1 VPQFSSGLWFQQ
13 FSRSILGRNAARA
26 NVIVVD
32 FHVEAGAGNVR
43 GVDGGGPLHGCI
55 VRYFV
60 VTAGRRPSPIYLNL
74 FVLPIC
80 SHDKVSY
87 NTLVLHNTTSTR
99 PIHFHLQAAAIDAK
113 PAAISL
119 DVPSDI
125 IDRSAFMYSVLDS
138 GWIRV
143 AYRKICGTP
152 TIRLCTRN
160 PTLVAKF
167 GSRYD
172 VEGIKNSEFDSDSVN
187 TVVYFDHAAGGL
199 RCFRVKNVDAAG
211 IDAVSIENNH

>member
-1 VPQFSSGLWFQQ
+1 MPQFSSGLWCQQ

-26 NVIVVD
+26 NVIVID

-43 GVDGGGPLHGCI
+43 GVDGGGPLHECI

-60 VTAGRRPSPIYLNL
+60 VTAGRRPSTIYLNL

-80 SHDKVSY
+80 SHNKVSY
-87 NTLVLHNTTSTR
+87 NTLVLHSSTTSG
-99 PIHFHLQAAAIDAK
+99 PILLALPTK
-113 PAAISL
+113 PYE
-119 DVPSDI
+119 
-125 IDRSAFMYSVLDS
+125 RSAFLYSALDS

-143 AYRKICGTP
+143 AYRKTCGTH

-160 PTLVAKF
+160 PTLVAKY
-167 GSRYD
+167 GNTYSNRQ
-172 VEGIKNSEFDSDSVN
+172 IKDSEFTQN
-187 TVVYFDHAAGGL
+187 AYETIVYFDHAAGAL
-199 RCFRVKNVDAAG
+199 RAFRVDRVDAAC